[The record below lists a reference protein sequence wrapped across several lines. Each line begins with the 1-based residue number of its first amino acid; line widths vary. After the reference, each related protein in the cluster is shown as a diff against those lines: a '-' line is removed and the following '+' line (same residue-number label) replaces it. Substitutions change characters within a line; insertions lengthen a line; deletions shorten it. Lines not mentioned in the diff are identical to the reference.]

1 MRRGILVLT
10 EGELQELVKYVP
22 YRKFSLAMENLKEE
36 NRILVTDEE
45 IENILDEIG
54 RPNDNEII
62 NGIIMK
68 LSNLLRSLGN
78 R

>member
-10 EGELQELVKYVP
+10 KSELLEISKYIQ
-22 YRKFSLAMENLKEE
+22 YRKISIALENLDDE

-45 IENILDEIG
+45 LENILDEIG
-54 RPNDNEII
+54 RPNGNEIMI
-62 NGIIMK
+62 SVTKK
-68 LSNLLRSLGN
+68 LSDLLLSLRN